1 MQAAVSAAGYDL
13 VISENAEADAID
25 AEHRL
30 YLDLR
35 RRTIGAW
42 SFGLPVM
49 VLSMIFHSPSQIL
62 TWILLAL
69 TLPVL
74 YWGRSFYVSGWK
86 AVKRG
91 RANMDTLVMLST
103 AVSFLFSLFSTIYP
117 YFWLS
122 LGLVP
127 HVYYEAVAMI
137 IAFVLSGK
145 LLEARAKQSTSAS
158 IRSLMGLQP
167 KTARLVGKDGEEKD
181 VPIAMLLPGDT
192 VSVRPGE
199 KIPVDG
205 TVLEGGSYVDES
217 MISGESE
224 AVKKQAGDRVLAGTL
239 NQRGAFLL
247 NVQAS
252 GADTVLARM
261 VRMVQEAQGS
271 KAPVQGVVDKVS
283 SVFVPVV
290 ILLSILTFVIW
301 ISVAGW
307 NMFPY
312 ALLTAVSVLVIACPC
327 ALGLA
332 TPTALTVGIGKAAQQ
347 HILIKDAFALENMC
361 RVNAIVL
368 DKTGTLTEGTP
379 KVVGEKLYSGFEEY
393 VSVLLAAEMRSEHP
407 LAVSLSEYLRQ
418 KGVKPVEISAFE
430 SITGK
435 GVMCEY
441 RGEKFWIGSKA
452 LAEENVGV
460 LLPDLFSIYFGKG
473 DSLVAAFEVKDAL
486 KENSKEA
493 VRQLESYG
501 VEVYMLTGDKESA
514 ASEIARQAGITH
526 YEWGV
531 LPDDK
536 ERFVLDLQR
545 RGKCVAM
552 VGDGINDSQALARAD
567 VSVAMGKG
575 TDVAMDIAMVTLMN
589 SDLALLPRAIKLSRK
604 TVGIIRENLF
614 WAFGYNVVCIPI
626 AAGVLYPVG
635 ILLSP
640 MWASAAM
647 AFSSVSV
654 ILNSL
659 RLR

>member
-1 MQAAVSAAGYDL
+1 
-13 VISENAEADAID
+13 
-25 AEHRL
+25 
-30 YLDLR
+30 
-35 RRTIGAW
+35 
-42 SFGLPVM
+42 
-49 VLSMIFHSPSQIL
+49 
-62 TWILLAL
+62 
-69 TLPVL
+69 
-74 YWGRSFYVSGWK
+74 
-86 AVKRG
+86 
-91 RANMDTLVMLST
+91 
-103 AVSFLFSLFSTIYP
+103 
-117 YFWLS
+117 
-122 LGLVP
+122 
-127 HVYYEAVAMI
+127 
-137 IAFVLSGK
+137 
-145 LLEARAKQSTSAS
+145 
-158 IRSLMGLQP
+158 
-167 KTARLVGKDGEEKD
+167 
-181 VPIAMLLPGDT
+181 
-192 VSVRPGE
+192 
-199 KIPVDG
+199 
-205 TVLEGGSYVDES
+205 
-217 MISGESE
+217 
-224 AVKKQAGDRVLAGTL
+224 
-239 NQRGAFLL
+239 
-247 NVQAS
+247 
-252 GADTVLARM
+252 
-261 VRMVQEAQGS
+261 
-271 KAPVQGVVDKVS
+271 
-283 SVFVPVV
+283 
-290 ILLSILTFVIW
+290 
-301 ISVAGW
+301 
-307 NMFPY
+307 MFPY

-604 TVGIIRENLF
+604 TVRIIRENLF